1 MEGIAMPGTLQPVPM
16 AKLVD
21 FVRSRAHQISAMV
34 LLLSP
39 ERLELGS
46 CACAHIEALKEGN
59 GSFYPD
65 DAGNPSEKE
74 RNVAN
79 RSVKVVAFFALFL
92 KLFP

>member
-1 MEGIAMPGTLQPVPM
+1 
-16 AKLVD
+16 
-21 FVRSRAHQISAMV
+21 MV
-34 LLLSP
+34 LLLS
-39 ERLELGS
+39 RQRIELGS

-79 RSVKVVAFFALFL
+79 RSVKVVAFFARFSQIVSIVLL
-92 KLFP
+92 ISPE